1 MIDTILFNFAIIII
15 ISIRIFMNISSITLV
30 SISMIICNANQ
41 NLSHQSDHEIIFDI
55 VSKYDFNRWL
65 HKLIDAT
72 ELRSSKETKIN
83 LE

>member
-1 MIDTILFNFAIIII
+1 
-15 ISIRIFMNISSITLV
+15 MNISSITLV
-30 SISMIICNANQ
+30 SISIIICNANQ

-55 VSKYDFNRWL
+55 VSKYDFARWL

-83 LE
+83 LELP